1 MRGPNGF
8 ANLKGVALSRLLMIC
23 DLISDRLIILST
35 FAIGIFG
42 AGNTLAVTDKPLRR
56 TNMQVASRD
65 LAAAQAFMDQTA
77 ALSPRVRAE
86 EAARLAECV
95 YNTTHQLRR
104 DYQVVWPPLFNNF
117 LVNSG
122 IKKRGLCFQWAE
134 DLLVVLDG
142 LKLNSLE
149 LHWGEAQVGTWHE
162 NNCVVVTAKGQ
173 PFNTG
178 IILDCW
184 RRSGHPYWR
193 PVGTDNVSWVENGAY
208 AHFVRA
214 KSAAATD
221 HPVASHRKI
230 ERQKKSTGALVEVS
244 ANAH

>member
-8 ANLKGVALSRLLMIC
+8 ANLKGVALSRPLMIC
-23 DLISDRLIILST
+23 DLISGRLVILST
-35 FAIGIFG
+35 IGVGIFG
-42 AGNTLAVTDKPLRR
+42 AGNSLAVTDKPER
-56 TNMQVASRD
+56 MISIQVARRD
-65 LAAAQAFMDQTA
+65 LAAAQALMDQIA

-86 EAARLAECV
+86 ESARLAECV
-95 YNTTHQLRR
+95 YNTTRQLRR

-142 LKLNSLE
+142 LKLTRLE

-162 NNCVVVTAKGQ
+162 SNCIVVTAKGQ

-193 PVGTDNVSWVENGAY
+193 PVGTDKVSWVENGAY

-221 HPVASHRKI
+221 HPVASQRKI
-230 ERQKKSTGALVEVS
+230 ERQRKTTGALVEVS